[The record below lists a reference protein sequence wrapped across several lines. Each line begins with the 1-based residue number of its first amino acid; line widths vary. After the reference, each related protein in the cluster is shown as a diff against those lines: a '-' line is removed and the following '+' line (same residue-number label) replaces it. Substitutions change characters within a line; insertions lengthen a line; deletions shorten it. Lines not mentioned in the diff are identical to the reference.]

1 MTTYDRCLNIYNG
14 KHYLKIPYC
23 DFVSMYD
30 WLNKIGEKNK
40 MQIRYIQICFSGS
53 QFAQVLRE
61 QNSAHD
67 PQELSSVD
75 LTFGEHVR
83 LVD

>member
-1 MTTYDRCLNIYNG
+1 MTTYDRCLNVYNG

-23 DFVSMYD
+23 DFVGMYD

-40 MQIRYIQICFSGS
+40 MQIRHIKMCFSGS
-53 QFAQVLRE
+53 HFAQVLGE

-67 PQELSSVD
+67 PQELSSVYP
-75 LTFGEHVR
+75 TFCEHVR
-83 LVD
+83 LDD